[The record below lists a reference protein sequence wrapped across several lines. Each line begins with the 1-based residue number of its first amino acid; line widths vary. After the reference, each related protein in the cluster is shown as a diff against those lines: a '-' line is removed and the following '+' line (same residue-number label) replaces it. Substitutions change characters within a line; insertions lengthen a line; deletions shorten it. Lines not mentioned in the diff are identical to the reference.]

1 MNIPCAHSTGIE
13 RDYFLLNPGNI
24 PLIFRDQLWFKL
36 TIAVTGNIDL
46 EFPVLAFECFGRV
59 AIPLIIALKITLTIF
74 FIAQSCI
81 HLGFQKLLQY
91 IFEAVFEKGVNIS
104 HTGNVV
110 FCNNLSDLVFC
121 YCHK

>member
-13 RDYFLLNPGNI
+13 RNHLFLDSGNI
-24 PLIFRDQLWFKL
+24 PLIFGNEFWLKL

-46 EFPVLAFECFGRV
+46 KFPVLAFECFGRV
-59 AIPLIIALKITLTIF
+59 TVPFIITFKITFTIF